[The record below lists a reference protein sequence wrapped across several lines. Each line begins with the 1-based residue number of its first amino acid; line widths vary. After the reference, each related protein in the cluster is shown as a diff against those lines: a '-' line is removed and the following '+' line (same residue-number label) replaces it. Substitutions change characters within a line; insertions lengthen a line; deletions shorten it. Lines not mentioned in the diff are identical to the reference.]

1 MVLGKVECP
10 EKRDELLKELNKR
23 FSSEERAC
31 SVASDKGD
39 GVGLL
44 ASGHQRTFL
53 EVFVVVFF
61 SKLFHVSNNTFN
73 KGLGLV
79 FI

>member
-1 MVLGKVECP
+1 MGFSLSDMVLGKVECP

-53 EVFVVVFF
+53 EVFVVVFL
-61 SKLFHVSNNTFN
+61 KTFPTIPSI
-73 KGLGLV
+73 KD
-79 FI
+79 